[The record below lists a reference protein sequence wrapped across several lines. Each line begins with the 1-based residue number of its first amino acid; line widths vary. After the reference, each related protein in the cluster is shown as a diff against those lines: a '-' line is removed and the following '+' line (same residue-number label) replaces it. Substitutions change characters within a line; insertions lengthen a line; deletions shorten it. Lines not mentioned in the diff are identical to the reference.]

1 MRWIS
6 KAQIVDLHFDMVA
19 EFGGKTGVRDE
30 ALLDSALGTPFQTF
44 DGEDL
49 YPNVLEKSVRLAFGI
64 IRNHPFYDGNK
75 RMGLHLMLLFQE
87 LNGIRIK
94 YKDKEVVDLIVSVA
108 SGQTDEEGLYGWVKN
123 HIQRK

>member
-6 KAQIVDLHFDMVA
+6 KAQIVDLHRDMVA

-64 IRNHPFYDGNK
+64 IRNHPFFDGNK

-87 LNGIRIK
+87 LNGIKIQ
-94 YKDKEVVDLIVSVA
+94 YQDKDVIDLILSVA
-108 SGQTDEEGLYGWVKN
+108 SGQTDENGLNDWVKN
-123 HIQRK
+123 HRQRK